1 MLRRLAFVA
10 VAVFAAGCVAARQ
23 EAAPLRLA
31 AWNIEHLAETDN
43 SGCKPRVE
51 ADYARLRAYV
61 DELDADVIAFQEV
74 ESAAAAARVFDP
86 GRYQIIIEERQGSGA
101 RLECRGLPGQ
111 FLNRQATGFAIRHG
125 IAFERHADFIA
136 LQLGDANLRSAV
148 DITLRPSGQEPVR
161 LLSVH
166 LKSGCAAGES
176 AEACA
181 VLREQIQLLE
191 GWIDARDAGGRFAV
205 LGDFNRRLS
214 LAEDSLWADLNDG
227 DPQPLRLASGLQGP
241 QCDPRF
247 RTFIDYIV
255 TADLGSPWAFREWLF
270 DGENLSDHCAVSV
283 DIQIN

>member
-1 MLRRLAFVA
+1 MLRRFAFLAA
-10 VAVFAAGCVAARQ
+10 AVFAAGCVAPRQ
-23 EAAPLRLA
+23 EASPLRLA
-31 AWNIEHLAETDN
+31 AWNLEHLAEADS
-43 SGCKPRVE
+43 SGCKPRTE
-51 ADYARLRAYV
+51 ADHAALRAYV
-61 DELDADVIAFQEV
+61 EHLDADVIAFQEV

-86 GRYQIIIEERQGSGA
+86 GRYQIIIEERQGGGA
-101 RLECRGLPGQ
+101 RLECRGLPGH
-111 FLNRQATGFAIRHG
+111 FLNRQATGFAIRRG
-125 IAFERHADFIA
+125 IAFERHADFVA

-181 VLREQIQLLE
+181 VLRQQIQVLE
-191 GWIDARDAGGRFAV
+191 GWIDARDAGERFAV

-214 LAEDSLWADLNDG
+214 LAEDSLWAELNDG

-247 RTFIDYIV
+247 STFIDYIV